1 MRHGKPEK
9 RIIIILTPSPR
20 VHATYVHNARPQ
32 KIYPLHLSKQ
42 PSDLKQN
49 GTQEK
54 TQFSGTVFNTL
65 SHGVIRFVA
74 SVSSKNHL
82 LGG

>member
-1 MRHGKPEK
+1 MMLAPFPLLNLNGEPDWSKMQLRIFAAAVGVLHGKDM
-9 RIIIILTPSPR
+9 S
-20 VHATYVHNARPQ
+20 
-32 KIYPLHLSKQ
+32 HLSKR

-54 TQFSGTVFNTL
+54 TPFSGTVFNTL

-74 SVSSKNHL
+74 SVSFKNH
-82 LGG
+82 

>member
-1 MRHGKPEK
+1 MLGAREVKIIDLPPSSGKYYFLPF
-9 RIIIILTPSPR
+9 LP
-20 VHATYVHNARPQ
+20 ATHSS
-32 KIYPLHLSKQ
+32 HLSKR

-54 TQFSGTVFNTL
+54 TPFSGTVFNTL

-82 LGG
+82 LTG

>member
-1 MRHGKPEK
+1 MELFYG
-9 RIIIILTPSPR
+9 LLVS
-20 VHATYVHNARPQ
+20 Y
-32 KIYPLHLSKQ
+32 LSKR

-65 SHGVIRFVA
+65 SHCVIHFVA
-74 SVSSKNHL
+74 SVSNEKH
-82 LGG
+82 